1 MSENLKLPL
10 TNFMLCLGEAVLS
23 LFLFQTKNLWK
34 RINIYLYT
42 CMHAHTHTH
51 THTCTDRL
59 MFSGLLLCYRLMFFK
74 LGWVMGLHS
83 LFTLIC
89 AQLNLI
95 PITSV
100 HEIMTRLEME
110 SLAINSGL
118 VILSIFSKYLLNTYH
133 SYSKMIA
140 VV

>member
-1 MSENLKLPL
+1 
-10 TNFMLCLGEAVLS
+10 MLQIDGFQAGVGNGLVQSVYS
-23 LFLFQTKNLWK
+23 L
-34 RINIYLYT
+34 
-42 CMHAHTHTH
+42 
-51 THTCTDRL
+51 
-59 MFSGLLLCYRLMFFK
+59 
-74 LGWVMGLHS
+74 
-83 LFTLIC
+83 C

-95 PITSV
+95 PITSI

-118 VILSIFSKYLLNTYH
+118 VMLSIFSKYLLNTYH

>member
-1 MSENLKLPL
+1 MEKNQHLFVHTRRHTRMCTDHVLWSS
-10 TNFMLCLGEAVLS
+10 AVLQIDGFQAGVGNGLAPSVYS
-23 LFLFQTKNLWK
+23 L
-34 RINIYLYT
+34 
-42 CMHAHTHTH
+42 
-51 THTCTDRL
+51 
-59 MFSGLLLCYRLMFFK
+59 
-74 LGWVMGLHS
+74 
-83 LFTLIC
+83 C

-95 PITSV
+95 PITSI

-118 VILSIFSKYLLNTYH
+118 VMLSIFSKYLLNTYH